1 MFEAN
6 GRYDGTSRFP
16 RGKRYGFFPS
26 FSAAYRISEEAFFEP
41 LRKTVDN
48 LKIRL
53 SYGSLGNQQI
63 GYYDFIQTITTKGR
77 WATIRSTVRFSAS
90 TPR

>member
-1 MFEAN
+1 MGLFYRAAYDYRGKYLFEVN
-6 GRYDGTSRFP
+6 GRYDGTSRFRAASVTASSP
-16 RGKRYGFFPS
+16 RSR
-26 FSAAYRISEEAFFEP
+26 AAYRISEEPFFEP
-41 LRKTVDN
+41 LRRAVDN

-77 WATIRSTVRFSAS
+77 
-90 TPR
+90 